1 MTTIAS
7 SSNVSLR
14 SGQAF
19 AGLAG
24 GLRRLIAW
32 PFEVAKARADLAML
46 GGLSDYELH
55 DIGLSR
61 QDLRNATALPLDKDP
76 TQFLAQT
83 VRDNQATVVG
93 KPL

>member
-14 SGQAF
+14 GMHAF
-19 AGLAG
+19 EGLLG
-24 GLRRLIAW
+24 TFRRVIAW
-32 PFEVAKARADLAML
+32 PFKIAQARADLAML

-61 QDLRNATALPLDKDP
+61 QDLRNVTALPLAKDP
-76 TQFLAQT
+76 TQFLAQA
-83 VRDNQATVVG
+83 VRENHAALVG
-93 KPL
+93 KPW